1 MADMTAAPGPL
12 TGIRVIDLATD
23 RGELAGRVLADL
35 GAEVIKV
42 EPPGGAVGRWL
53 PPFEAGR
60 ERDPEG
66 SLYWAAVALGK
77 RSVVLDLADEGDR
90 ARLRE
95 LAETAD
101 VLIESF
107 DPGALAAL
115 GLGYDDLC
123 ARNPGL
129 IYASV
134 TPYGQTGP
142 AAHVPATDLTLE
154 AAGGLLGLQGDGDRP
169 PIPVGYPQASF
180 HAGAQAAADTV
191 IALCER
197 ERSGRGQHLDVSM
210 QAAVVW
216 TLMNA
221 TGFPPN
227 TGEDPPRAGARRAEP
242 PPEPVPGVRT
252 QLIWPC
258 ADGYVLSSLGL
269 GALGARS
276 LHAQMGRLE
285 RAGEVPEDLRG
296 IDWGQWPL
304 DVREGRL
311 PAERVN
317 RALATV
323 GEGYTRRTKRELLDW
338 ALEDGFLL
346 APINTIPEVRADP
359 QLAARDYWQEVGGR
373 THPGLF
379 AHLARTPV
387 RLHGPAP
394 SLGEGQALL
403 DRPRPPRTAGTAGGP
418 RRSAFEGLKVADF
431 AWVGVGPMTSKALA
445 DHGATVVHVESVA
458 RPDVLRLGGP
468 FKDGLAGL
476 DRSQFMAN
484 FNSSKLGL
492 ALDLSRPEGRALAR
506 RLIDWADVVVE
517 SFTPGTMAR
526 WGLDYASVC
535 RERPD
540 LVMLSTCL
548 RGQTGPERHYGGFGG
563 QGAALAGLHGITGWP
578 DRPPCGPWGAYTDF
592 IAPRYAVAALAS
604 ALYHRART
612 GEGQYIDVSQVE
624 AAIHFLEPLLLDH
637 TVNGR
642 VAGPCGHDSPRFCPH
657 GVYPA
662 AGVERYAALAVET
675 PEQWGALR
683 RLAPL
688 ADFAGP
694 AFDDLAV
701 RLAHRDAIDGALR
714 DWTRDQEPWELAGR
728 LHTAGVP
735 ASVVQ
740 RPSDLYNDAQLAH
753 RGFFVTLDHRE
764 MGPTPYDGPVTRF
777 SATPAILRRAAP
789 CLGEHT
795 EHVLREL
802 LGLSTEEVAEYAA
815 TGALS

>member
-1 MADMTAAPGPL
+1 MAAMHGPL
-12 TGIRVIDLATD
+12 HGIRVIDLATD
-23 RGELAGRVLADL
+23 RAELAGRVLADL

-42 EPPGGAVGRWL
+42 EPPGGAVARRL
-53 PPFEAGR
+53 PPFAGGR
-60 ERDPEG
+60 ECDPDG

-77 RSVVLDLADEGDR
+77 RSVVLDPADTGDR

-95 LAETAD
+95 LVRTAD

-107 DPGALAAL
+107 DPGTLDAI
-115 GLGYDDLC
+115 GLGYDEL
-123 ARNPGL
+123 RGLNPAL
-129 IYASV
+129 VQVSV

-142 AAHVPATDLTLE
+142 AARVPATDLTLE

-169 PIPVGYPQASF
+169 PVPVGYPQASF
-180 HAGAQAAADTV
+180 HAGAQAAADAV

-197 ERSGRGQHLDVSM
+197 ERSGCGQHLDVSM
-210 QAAVVW
+210 QTAMVW

-221 TGFPPN
+221 TGYPPN
-227 TGEDPPRAGARRAEP
+227 TGDDPPRTGARRADP
-242 PPEPVPGVRT
+242 PVELVPGVRV
-252 QLIWPC
+252 QSVWPC
-258 ADGYVLSSLGL
+258 ADGHVQSSLGL

-276 LHAQMGRLE
+276 LNAHMRRLE
-285 RAGEVPEDLRG
+285 RASEVPDDLRG
-296 IDWGQWPL
+296 IEWGQWPL

-311 PAERVN
+311 LAEQVN
-317 RALATV
+317 RALVTV
-323 GEGYTRRTKRELLDW
+323 GEGYRRRTKRELLDW

-346 APINTIPEVRADP
+346 APINTIAEVRADP

-373 THPGLF
+373 THPGVF
-379 AHLARTPV
+379 AHLSRTPV
-387 RLHGPAP
+387 RLGGPAP
-394 SLGEGQALL
+394 AFGEGQALL
-403 DRPRPPRTAGTAGGP
+403 DRPRPPRATRTTGGP

-431 AWVGVGPMTSKALA
+431 AWVGVGPITSKALA

-458 RPDVLRLGGP
+458 RPDVLRQGGP
-468 FKDGLAGL
+468 FKDGVSGL

-492 ALDLSRPEGRALAR
+492 ALDLSRPEGRDLAR

-526 WGLDYASVC
+526 WGLDYATVG

-563 QGAALAGLHGITGWP
+563 QGAALAGIHGITGWP

-624 AAIHFLEPLLLDH
+624 AAIHFLEPLVLDY

-642 VAGPCGHDSPRFCPH
+642 VAGPCGHDSPRYCPH

-662 AGVERYAALAVET
+662 AGVERYVALAVET
-675 PEQWGALR
+675 TEQWAALR

-688 ADFAGP
+688 DAFAGD
-694 AFDDLAV
+694 AFDELAT
-701 RLAHRDAIDGALR
+701 RQAQRAAIDAALR
-714 DWTRDQEPWELAGR
+714 DWTRDQEPWDLAGR
-728 LHTAGVP
+728 MQAVGVP

-740 RPSDLYNDAQLAH
+740 RPSDLYNDPQLAH

-777 SATPAILRRAAP
+777 SATPAVLRRAAP

-795 EHVLREL
+795 EQVLVDL
-802 LGLSTEEVAEYAA
+802 LGLTAEEVAEYAA